1 MYGDV
6 ISLGTP
12 GVTREPL
19 LLVGV
24 PRDISPTGINEV
36 AGVALV
42 VLIMTSRH
50 SLATTIREL

>member
-36 AGVALV
+36 AGAALV
-42 VLIMTSRH
+42 VLMTSRH